1 MKLGLANCTTPGL
14 WLVPSYGLIVEGIY
28 DTPVYRTL
36 THRLDS
42 PDARFFTLECGG
54 VGNLMKQFPGLL
66 KSLEFIDEGNPVD
79 RALVIRDC
87 GNRLAADV
95 EADMRARIAG
105 IQYRFPRG
113 VDVCAVR
120 QETETWLLADERAIS
135 TASGRIVGT
144 VNGNLEEIVDP
155 KERLQRILS
164 KVKLDYL
171 PSTLA
176 VIAGY
181 ADVEIMRYRLP
192 AFRSFE
198 QKI

>member
-1 MKLGLANCTTPGL
+1 
-14 WLVPSYGLIVEGIY
+14 
-28 DTPVYRTL
+28 
-36 THRLDS
+36 
-42 PDARFFTLECGG
+42 
-54 VGNLMKQFPGLL
+54 MKQFPGLL

-105 IQYRFPRG
+105 VQYRFPRG

-120 QETETWLLADERAIS
+120 QETETWLLADEQAIS
-135 TASGRIVGT
+135 TVASGRTVGT
-144 VNGNLEEIVDP
+144 VNGNLEEIVGP

-164 KVKLDYL
+164 RVKLNYL
-171 PSTLA
+171 PSTLGA
-176 VIAGY
+176 IAGY

-192 AFRSFE
+192 TFRSFV

>member
-1 MKLGLANCTTPGL
+1 LDSANCIIPGH

-28 DTPVYRTL
+28 DKPVYETF

-66 KSLEFIDEGNPVD
+66 KSLEFIDGGNPVD

-87 GNRLAADV
+87 GNRLATDV
-95 EADMRARIAG
+95 EAEMRARIAG
-105 IQYRFPRG
+105 INYRFPRG

-120 QETETWLLADERAIS
+120 QETETWMLADERAIS
-135 TASGRIVGT
+135 TVAGGRVVGT
-144 VNGNLEEIVDP
+144 VNGNLEDMIDP
-155 KERLQRILS
+155 KERLLRILS
-164 KVKLDYL
+164 RAKLDYL
-171 PSTLA
+171 PSTLGS
-176 VIAGY
+176 IAGS

>member
-1 MKLGLANCTTPGL
+1 
-14 WLVPSYGLIVEGIY
+14 VPSYGLIVEGIY
-28 DTPVYRTL
+28 DTPVYETL
-36 THRLDS
+36 TNRLDS

-54 VGNLMKQFPGLL
+54 VGNLMKRFPGLL
-66 KSLEFIDEGNPVD
+66 RYLEVIDGGNPVD

-95 EADMRARIAG
+95 EAEMRIKIAG
-105 IQYRFPRG
+105 VQYRFPRG

-120 QETETWLLADERAIS
+120 QETETWLLADEQAIS
-135 TASGRIVGT
+135 TVASGRTVGT
-144 VNGNLEEIVDP
+144 VNGNLEDIIDP
-155 KERLQRILS
+155 KARLQRILS
-164 KVKLDYL
+164 HVKLDYL
-171 PSTLA
+171 PSTLGA
-176 VIAGY
+176 VARR

>member
-1 MKLGLANCTTPGL
+1 
-14 WLVPSYGLIVEGIY
+14 VPSYGLIVEGIY
-28 DTPVYRTL
+28 DKPVYETL
-36 THRLDS
+36 AHRLDS
-42 PDARFFTLECGG
+42 PDAVFFTLECGG

-66 KSLEFIDEGNPVD
+66 KSLEFIDDGKPVD

-95 EADMRARIAG
+95 ESEMRAKIAG
-105 IQYRFPRG
+105 IRYRFPRG

-120 QETETWLLADERAIS
+120 QETETWILADEQAIS
-135 TASGRIVGT
+135 NVADGRIVGR
-144 VNGNLEEIVDP
+144 VNGDLEDMVDP
-155 KERLQRILS
+155 KERLLRILS
-164 KVKLDYL
+164 RVRLDYL
-171 PSTLA
+171 PSTLGS
-176 VIAGY
+176 IARC